1 MLTTGVDVAD
11 GSGSSH
17 DGVADTF
24 KFTNGNEKIVLNN
37 DGSGNYDVKSLS
49 AKDSL
54 KDVSTTDNDIL
65 QLNFALAAGSNIIGA
80 KNIGSGVT
88 IENIEE
94 IDIIGSGANR
104 TVFDNTLKATG
115 LKTLKISGDFVG
127 FDFNGKVIK
136 DLTKIDATGITS
148 VKSGVT
154 LDASGA
160 KQSLTIDGPNFAATV
175 KGGAGD
181 DIITAQGSVD
191 GGAGND
197 IIYYTGESTV
207 NGDAGDD
214 IIEAAANAAEG
225 AVVINGGAGKDLI
238 TVNGEA
244 TVNGGADDDIITIN
258 GAADVSVIGG
268 AGKDK
273 IVFAEGYAGTG
284 TIGDLT
290 TEDTLHINAGVVNA
304 TITEAKYTGT
314 NLKVDAG
321 NLTLTAAA
329 TTTTIDISKAK
340 IAEGVESIT
349 INGGTATTDIVGS
362 DSADIINAVAAT
374 TSVTGGKGA
383 DVITVVDSTSTTT
396 VNYAGSGDSAT
407 ATAMLTAETGSG
419 TISVSVPTSELDVI
433 KGVTTAK
440 TKIQLGGGNGAYTA
454 ISSEK
459 DFVVDGK
466 KAADYEKFATAKL
479 DAFVFKTADNKTYLF
494 YETEKG
500 DTTAFGNGEVVEL
513 TLAGTAATKF
523 KVSADGLVEFVA

>member
-1 MLTTGVDVAD
+1 ML
-11 GSGSSH
+11 
-17 DGVADTF
+17 
-24 KFTNGNEKIVLNN
+24 
-37 DGSGNYDVKSLS
+37 
-49 AKDSL
+49 
-54 KDVSTTDNDIL
+54 
-65 QLNFALAAGSNIIGA
+65 

-160 KQSLTIDGPNFAATV
+160 DAKQSLTIDGPNFAATV

-207 NGDAGDD
+207 NGGAGDD

-225 AVVINGGAGKDLI
+225 AVSINGGAGKDLI

-244 TVNGGADDDIITIN
+244 TVNGGDDDDIITIN
-258 GAADVSVIGG
+258 GAADVSVNGD

-273 IVFAEGYAGTG
+273 FIFSEGYAGIG

-304 TITEAKYTGT
+304 TISGAAYDGT
-314 NLKVDAG
+314 NLKVVSGAA
-321 NLTLTAAA
+321 LTLELASSATA
-329 TTTTIDISKAK
+329 TTIDISAAK
-340 IAEGVESIT
+340 IDEGATIN
-349 INGGTATTDIVGS
+349 INGGTGNDTITGSKQSDIITGGSGS
-362 DSADIINAVAAT
+362 DTI
-374 TSVTGGKGA
+374 TGGSGA
-383 DVITVVDSTSTTT
+383 DTFVFADTQANNGTDTITDFSFTDGDVLDVKAFLGADATVQAITSDTATSATGNVFVLNSSAASGSSNLTSLKNGGKYIVVITDDTDPAKVIYFTADATSKALSSLTGTAT
-396 VNYAGSGDSAT
+396 VN
-407 ATAMLTAETGSG
+407 LTGVFDDN
-419 TISVSVPTSELDVI
+419 VSDFTNANFV
-433 KGVTTAK
+433 
-440 TKIQLGGGNGAYTA
+440 GA
-454 ISSEK
+454 
-459 DFVVDGK
+459 
-466 KAADYEKFATAKL
+466 
-479 DAFVFKTADNKTYLF
+479 
-494 YETEKG
+494 
-500 DTTAFGNGEVVEL
+500 
-513 TLAGTAATKF
+513 
-523 KVSADGLVEFVA
+523 

>member
-154 LDASGA
+154 LNASGA

-207 NGDAGDD
+207 NGGAGDD
-214 IIEAAANAAEG
+214 IIKAANAAEG
-225 AVVINGGAGKDLI
+225 AVSIDGGAGKDLI

-244 TVNGGADDDIITIN
+244 TVNGGTEDDIITIN
-258 GAADVSVIGG
+258 GAADVSVNGG
-268 AGKDK
+268 SGNDK
-273 IVFAEGYAGTG
+273 IIFAEGYAGTG
-284 TIGDLT
+284 TVGDSTSGL
-290 TEDTLHINAGVVNA
+290 ERNDILEVNAGVINA
-304 TITEAKYTGT
+304 TIGATYTG
-314 NLKVDAG
+314 DASHLSVVSG
-321 NLTLTAAA
+321 AVLNLTGIAGTTAVDLS
-329 TTTTIDISKAK
+329 TAK
-340 IAEGVESIT
+340 IAEDVAVKIDLSEATGTLTT
-349 INGGTATTDIVGS
+349 IAGSKGTDTLIVGS
-362 DSADIINAVAAT
+362 SKADLSSVETSSIEVLQLTEAGTGATKIAQGTNINTVETTAGAAALGASGT
-374 TSVTGGKGA
+374 FVLSKEDTAFAAKATSVTDVDAAGEWYYEAGVLTYFDEKLSQVQTITFTGGE
-383 DVITVVDSTSTTT
+383 SW
-396 VNYAGSGDSAT
+396 N
-407 ATAMLTAETGSG
+407 
-419 TISVSVPTSELDVI
+419 
-433 KGVTTAK
+433 
-440 TKIQLGGGNGAYTA
+440 
-454 ISSEK
+454 
-459 DFVVDGK
+459 
-466 KAADYEKFATAKL
+466 
-479 DAFVFKTADNKTYLF
+479 
-494 YETEKG
+494 
-500 DTTAFGNGEVVEL
+500 
-513 TLAGTAATKF
+513 AGTGASGANITITYQ
-523 KVSADGLVEFVA
+523 

>member
-197 IIYYTGESTV
+197 IITAQGSVYGGAGNDIIYYTGESTV
-207 NGDAGDD
+207 NGGAGDD

-225 AVVINGGAGKDLI
+225 AVVIDGDAGKDLI

-244 TVNGGADDDIITIN
+244 TVNGDNDDDIITIN
-258 GAADVSVIGG
+258 GAADVSVNGG
-268 AGKDK
+268 SGKDM
-273 IVFAEGYAGTG
+273 IIFAEGYAGTG
-284 TIGDLT
+284 TVGDL
-290 TEDTLHINAGVVNA
+290 ESNDILEVNAGVINA
-304 TITEAKYTGT
+304 TIGATYTGDASHLSVVSGAT
-314 NLKVDAG
+314 LNLIGISTSTSVDLSA
-321 NLTLTAAA
+321 
-329 TTTTIDISKAK
+329 SK
-340 IAEGVESIT
+340 IAEDVAVKIDLSEATAASLTTIAGSKGIDTLIVKPATGAVDLSGKTLSSIEVLQLTEAGTGETKIAQGTNINTVETTAGAAALGAS
-349 INGGTATTDIVGS
+349 GTFVLNKGNTKFIEHT
-362 DSADIINAVAAT
+362 SAE
-374 TSVTGGKGA
+374 TSVTEAGGDK
-383 DVITVVDSTSTTT
+383 I
-396 VNYAGSGDSAT
+396 VNAVGEWSY
-407 ATAMLTAETGSG
+407 GSG
-419 TISVSVPTSELDVI
+419 TLTYFDEVLGQDQTITFTGATDNW
-433 KGVTTAK
+433 KAK
-440 TKIQLGGGNGAYTA
+440 VESGGAA
-454 ISSEK
+454 I
-459 DFVVDGK
+459 
-466 KAADYEKFATAKL
+466 TI
-479 DAFVFKTADNKTYLF
+479 TY
-494 YETEKG
+494 
-500 DTTAFGNGEVVEL
+500 A
-513 TLAGTAATKF
+513 
-523 KVSADGLVEFVA
+523 

>member
-225 AVVINGGAGKDLI
+225 AVSINGDAGKDLI

-244 TVNGGADDDIITIN
+244 TVNGGDDDDIITIN
-258 GAADVSVIGG
+258 GAADVSVDGG
-268 AGKDK
+268 SGNDK
-273 IVFAEGYAGTG
+273 IIFAGGYAGTG
-284 TIGDLT
+284 TVINFENTDILEVNAGTVNADIAATYNATAQGLKVVSEATLNLTLADNASGIAIDISAAKIDADANISITSGTGADTITLSAGNDTIVFGESKAKNGKDTINKFSVDNDVLDFTAFAELKVDKLDVGSTAEQVLTANNKIYQTTINEAITTKDYGGSSDFGDLFAT
-290 TEDTLHINAGVVNA
+290 SGKAFKTDTANGNKELIVVKGNDVTQIYYVNA
-304 TITEAKYTGT
+304 TAT
-314 NLKVDAG
+314 
-321 NLTLTAAA
+321 TLTSGMVDLVAV
-329 TTTTIDISKAK
+329 IGNDG
-340 IAEGVESIT
+340 GVT
-349 INGGTATTDIVGS
+349 L
-362 DSADIINAVAAT
+362 
-374 TSVTGGKGA
+374 
-383 DVITVVDSTSTTT
+383 
-396 VNYAGSGDSAT
+396 SAT
-407 ATAMLTAETGSG
+407 
-419 TISVSVPTSELDVI
+419 
-433 KGVTTAK
+433 
-440 TKIQLGGGNGAYTA
+440 N
-454 ISSEK
+454 
-459 DFVVDGK
+459 
-466 KAADYEKFATAKL
+466 FA
-479 DAFVFKTADNKTYLF
+479 
-494 YETEKG
+494 
-500 DTTAFGNGEVVEL
+500 
-513 TLAGTAATKF
+513 
-523 KVSADGLVEFVA
+523 